1 MKRLLCCSG
10 KKRPGAAARD
20 FEEEEFDSSL
30 QAEQGTLEEMPRPR
44 PPSPVQVVEPS
55 KLEAS
60 CESSRCNVPEPKVF
74 GGLCEEITIRLLQ
87 PNRPPTQLRL
97 KPSDTILQVK
107 RSIPLQVKEFR
118 RADHRNLELFK
129 GAGSWCLKLNCRT
142 LQQYGIGP
150 GDEVTVVPSLV
161 GSASFDS
168 VPFTPF
174 EDVPPERLAEIRDK
188 ATAPT
193 SSLEPFA
200 QMAFER
206 RKALIAH
213 QDFIADR
220 IASMSKEQCEVL
232 LRFWEEGLPYEP
244 PYLDRFCEQMAS
256 HFIDE
261 LADDAIQLEGLE
273 AQEAEALYN
282 AFLLKFHEKYDKLPK
297 PARLQDGAACF
308 CCIQKFAEDMQARF
322 DRLLEEEAMHE
333 KQQCPR
339 HSLSCGSELP
349 QACVGAADTLVQLL
363 NFIFEQVSESATY
376 NVARLGVGGAHDSQS
391 GLPRFL
397 SALDGFPA
405 SVGLDMIRAAPQ
417 CHGLHELYRSHHVF
431 DPVSDPAAWRSR
443 DVSGFE
449 VPVPPPQKL
458 LFTISQVLP
467 LAYSLIAV
475 MPRSQSGAQELTSEY
490 KSMFADTGGL
500 SAPTSDWLAKA
511 VAEPSCGGK
520 GLAYSPGHCLVNE
533 GWGSMMF
540 SLSTEPPFDGVLAVS
555 EMTQRDPAKRPQ
567 PFVQP
572 VANHTSSLDALVDAA
587 DRVYKSLNTPSP
599 DVFFLSPM
607 VGNCLTLRRLG
618 PSRGNKPRTMAP
630 MTGMRAGDW
639 ICPACSNHNYA
650 DKVMCNRC
658 RIPKPGGWSA
668 SPVASKP
675 AREMRPG
682 DWICPS
688 CANHNFADKLFCNR
702 CNHPKEKAGEV
713 PGSGPDLQ
721 PPTQAWRFRQG
732 DWMCPACGNHN
743 YSSRTACNRC
753 NAPRPSGSDEVSGSY
768 GAAPKGG
775 PKRESPYQAPGGSW
789 TCVSCGNINWPL
801 RTACNRCKLPRQQ
814 AQATMPGSFGGFQGL
829 VNMANIQAMP
839 MHMPGVMGMGAPQN
853 MYVPA
858 APMPMGTSMA
868 ANMAANMAAAN
879 MATKAEPVDD
889 NGNVT
894 GVNGGPPVVVRPSP
908 ASPPI
913 SSMAG
918 TAPAHPAA
926 PVWKQGDWMC
936 PVCNNHNFGD
946 KSHCNRCGIP
956 KETRI
961 SDFGIREGD
970 WICLVCANH
979 NFASKTNCNKCHAD
993 KENAPMVHQISLGAR
1008 NRATTRQHNEVR
1020 EGDWICQYCR
1030 NHNYSRR
1037 MECNRCKQPKT

>member
-60 CESSRCNVPEPKVF
+60 CESSRCNVPEPKFF

-97 KPSDTILQVK
+97 KPGDTILQVK

-188 ATAPT
+188 ATAQT

-339 HSLSCGSELP
+339 HG
-349 QACVGAADTLVQLL
+349 
-363 NFIFEQVSESATY
+363 
-376 NVARLGVGGAHDSQS
+376 
-391 GLPRFL
+391 
-397 SALDGFPA
+397 
-405 SVGLDMIRAAPQ
+405 
-417 CHGLHELYRSHHVF
+417 
-431 DPVSDPAAWRSR
+431 
-443 DVSGFE
+443 
-449 VPVPPPQKL
+449 
-458 LFTISQVLP
+458 
-467 LAYSLIAV
+467 
-475 MPRSQSGAQELTSEY
+475 
-490 KSMFADTGGL
+490 
-500 SAPTSDWLAKA
+500 
-511 VAEPSCGGK
+511 
-520 GLAYSPGHCLVNE
+520 
-533 GWGSMMF
+533 
-540 SLSTEPPFDGVLAVS
+540 
-555 EMTQRDPAKRPQ
+555 
-567 PFVQP
+567 
-572 VANHTSSLDALVDAA
+572 
-587 DRVYKSLNTPSP
+587 
-599 DVFFLSPM
+599 
-607 VGNCLTLRRLG
+607 
-618 PSRGNKPRTMAP
+618 
-630 MTGMRAGDW
+630 
-639 ICPACSNHNYA
+639 
-650 DKVMCNRC
+650 
-658 RIPKPGGWSA
+658 
-668 SPVASKP
+668 
-675 AREMRPG
+675 
-682 DWICPS
+682 
-688 CANHNFADKLFCNR
+688 
-702 CNHPKEKAGEV
+702 
-713 PGSGPDLQ
+713 
-721 PPTQAWRFRQG
+721 
-732 DWMCPACGNHN
+732 
-743 YSSRTACNRC
+743 
-753 NAPRPSGSDEVSGSY
+753 
-768 GAAPKGG
+768 
-775 PKRESPYQAPGGSW
+775 
-789 TCVSCGNINWPL
+789 
-801 RTACNRCKLPRQQ
+801 
-814 AQATMPGSFGGFQGL
+814 
-829 VNMANIQAMP
+829 
-839 MHMPGVMGMGAPQN
+839 
-853 MYVPA
+853 
-858 APMPMGTSMA
+858 
-868 ANMAANMAAAN
+868 
-879 MATKAEPVDD
+879 
-889 NGNVT
+889 
-894 GVNGGPPVVVRPSP
+894 
-908 ASPPI
+908 
-913 SSMAG
+913 
-918 TAPAHPAA
+918 
-926 PVWKQGDWMC
+926 
-936 PVCNNHNFGD
+936 
-946 KSHCNRCGIP
+946 
-956 KETRI
+956 
-961 SDFGIREGD
+961 
-970 WICLVCANH
+970 
-979 NFASKTNCNKCHAD
+979 
-993 KENAPMVHQISLGAR
+993 
-1008 NRATTRQHNEVR
+1008 
-1020 EGDWICQYCR
+1020 
-1030 NHNYSRR
+1030 
-1037 MECNRCKQPKT
+1037 